1 MATDRSQQAAVARV
15 WADAIF
21 TLAAAAQREDELLDE
36 LAALA
41 DLLDREGDLDRML
54 ATPLV
59 DDESKRALLEKAL
72 RGNASDILVDALQ
85 VLRRKGRLGLLRAV
99 AAAYREEWMRRRNRI
114 EVKITSAVALSDD
127 VRQEIRLAAAERTNQ
142 HPVLIER
149 VNPKLLGGLVVEIGD
164 DKFDSSVARSLARLE
179 EQLLAR
185 ASRELLSGKSY
196 FTEAT

>member
-196 FTEAT
+196 YTEAS